1 MSQPTTF
8 EEAVRKQTA
17 LWRRVETGAVIPGI
31 RFASLREGFAP
42 WGHSLREGHGF
53 NVETGEACTG
63 AFQWDDAGEV
73 LLCQTC
79 FMDGT

>member
-17 LWRRVETGAVIPGI
+17 LWQRVEKGAHIPGI
-31 RFASLREGFAP
+31 RIASLREGYAP
-42 WGHSLREGHGF
+42 GGYSHSFL
-53 NVETGEACTG
+53 VEPGDPCDGT
-63 AFQWDDAGEV
+63 FKWDDAGEV
-73 LLCQTC
+73 LLCTTC